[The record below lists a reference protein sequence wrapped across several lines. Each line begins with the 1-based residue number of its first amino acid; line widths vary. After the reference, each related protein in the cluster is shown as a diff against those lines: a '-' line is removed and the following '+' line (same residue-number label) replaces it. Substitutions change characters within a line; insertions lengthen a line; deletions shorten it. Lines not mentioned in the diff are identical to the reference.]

1 MAYEMF
7 LFMCVGLLWVR
18 GIELTNFPT
27 RQISIGSH
35 LFDGGMMFF
44 GHVCLPI
51 CGSILKLVVKIS
63 FSKKNHFYF
72 DLFAVFL
79 LLC

>member
-51 CGSILKLVVKIS
+51 CGRIL
-63 FSKKNHFYF
+63 
-72 DLFAVFL
+72 
-79 LLC
+79 